1 VRYRVRDAEGH
12 ELEVDSVHALAE
24 AHRHGLVGDDDLV
37 RQVTGTRW
45 TRAGDMAALAS
56 RRERRR
62 ERRWLW
68 SALGL
73 VTLLVAT
80 LAAALAMMH
89 QRP

>member
-1 VRYRVRDAEGH
+1 VRYLIRDSEGH
-12 ELEVDSVHALAE
+12 ELQVGSVQELAE
-24 AHRHGLVGDDDLV
+24 LHRQGLLADDDLV
-37 RQVTGTRW
+37 RQATGTRW

-73 VTLLVAT
+73 AALLAAT
-80 LAAALAMMH
+80 LAAAMAMI
-89 QRP
+89 RSGR